1 MAAPW
6 TRIRT
11 EWLKGGTTY
20 AKLAKKYG
28 IAEKTIRN
36 RAYKEGWKK
45 EKGQIEDEVR
55 TKTRARI
62 VCVREEQL
70 VKLAEANGKLIDA
83 LVEMAMQAADKPA
96 VTLFDAGK
104 TLRNAESLS
113 KAIQLA
119 AMTQR
124 DLYRLPSMDQ
134 ELRKKQ
140 EAARKKE
147 AKEKLALEREKWEAE
162 QREKAKAAE
171 VASGTVWEVIEPDG
185 EDTDG

>member
-20 AKLAKKYG
+20 AKLAKKYKL
-28 IAEKTIRN
+28 AEKTIRN
-36 RAYKEGWKK
+36 RAYKEGWGK
-45 EKGQIEDEVR
+45 EKGQIEDEAR
-55 TKTRARI
+55 TAIHARV

-70 VKLAEANGKLIDA
+70 QKLAQANGALIDA
-83 LVEMAMQAADKPA
+83 LVAMAMQAAEKPQQ
-96 VTLFDAGK
+96 TLYDAGA

-124 DLYRLPSMDQ
+124 DLYRLPSMDL
-134 ELRKKQ
+134 ELKKKA

-147 AKEKLALEREKWEAE
+147 TKEKLALEREKWEAE

-171 VASGTVWEVIEPDG
+171 AAAGTVWEVIEPDG

>member
-6 TRIRT
+6 SRIRT

-28 IAEKTIRN
+28 LAEKTIRN
-36 RAYKEGWKK
+36 RAYKEGWGK
-45 EKGQIEDEVR
+45 ERGQIEDEVR

-70 VKLAEANGKLIDA
+70 LKLAEANGKLIDA
-83 LVEMAMQAADKPA
+83 LVEMTTQAAEKPN
-96 VTLFDAGK
+96 TILFDAGA

-124 DLYRLPSMDQ
+124 DIYRLPSMDQ
-134 ELRKKQ
+134 ELRKKA

-147 AKEKLALEREKWEAE
+147 AKEKLKLEREKWEAE
-162 QREKAKAAE
+162 QMEKAKAAE
-171 VASGTVWEVIEPDG
+171 TASGTVWEVIEPDG

>member
-6 TRIRT
+6 SRIRT

-28 IAEKTIRN
+28 LSEKTIRN
-36 RAYKEGWKK
+36 RAYKEGWGK
-45 EKGQIEDEVR
+45 EKGQIQDEVR
-55 TKTRARI
+55 TATRARI
-62 VCVREEQL
+62 VRVREEQL
-70 VKLAEANGKLIDA
+70 MKLAEANGQIIDA
-83 LVEMAMQAADKPA
+83 LLDMTKLAQEKPT
-96 VTLFDAGK
+96 VMLFDAGK
-104 TLRNAESLS
+104 TLRNAESLT

-134 ELRKKQ
+134 ELRKK
-140 EAARKKE
+140 EAAARKKE

-171 VASGTVWEVIEPDG
+171 TASGTVWEVIEPEG
-185 EDTDG
+185 EDTDA

>member
-6 TRIRT
+6 NKIRT

-20 AKLAKKYG
+20 PKLAKKYG
-28 IAEKTIRN
+28 LAEKTIRN
-36 RAYKEGWKK
+36 RAYKEGWGK

-70 VKLAEANGKLIDA
+70 MKLAEANGKLIDA
-83 LVEMAMQAADKPA
+83 LVEITTQAAEKPN
-96 VTLFDAGK
+96 VLMFDSNA

-124 DLYRLPSMDQ
+124 DIYRLPSMDQ

-140 EAARKKE
+140 EAARKRE

-171 VASGTVWEVIEPDG
+171 VASQTVWEVIEPEGD
-185 EDTDG
+185 DTDA

>member
-36 RAYKEGWKK
+36 RAYTEGWGK

-55 TKTRARI
+55 AKTRARI

-70 VKLAEANGKLIDA
+70 AKLAEANGALIDA
-83 LVEMAMQAADKPA
+83 LVAMAMQAAEKPNQ
-96 VTLFDAGK
+96 TLFDTNA

-124 DLYRLPSMDQ
+124 DIYRLPSMDQ
-134 ELRKKQ
+134 ELRKKA

-147 AKEKLALEREKWEAE
+147 AKEKIALEREKWEAE

-171 VASGTVWEVIEPDG
+171 TASGTVWEVIEPDG

>member
-1 MAAPW
+1 MATPW
-6 TRIRT
+6 SKIRA

-20 AKLAKKYG
+20 KKLGEKYNVS
-28 IAEKTIRN
+28 AKTISN
-36 RAYKEGWKK
+36 RAYKEGWKN
-45 EKGQIEDEVR
+45 EKGRIQEEVR
-55 TKTRARI
+55 NKTRARI

-70 VKLAEANGKLIDA
+70 MKLAAANGALIDA
-83 LVEMAMQAADKPA
+83 LVEMTKQAAEKPNQ
-96 VTLFDAGK
+96 TLFDAGA

-134 ELRKKQ
+134 ELRKKA

-147 AKEKLALEREKWEAE
+147 AAEKLKLEREKWEAE
-162 QREKAKAAE
+162 QREKAKQAE
-171 VASGTVWEVIEPDG
+171 AISGTVWEVIEPDG

>member
-6 TRIRT
+6 TKIRT

-20 AKLAKKYG
+20 AKLAKKYNL
-28 IAEKTIRN
+28 AEKTIRN

-55 TKTRARI
+55 TRTRARI

-70 VKLAEANGKLIDA
+70 LKLAEANGKLIDA
-83 LVEMAMQAADKPA
+83 LVAIATQAAEAPA
-96 VTLFDAGK
+96 TILRDNNL
-104 TLRNAESLS
+104 TLRNAESMS

-119 AMTQR
+119 TMTQR
-124 DLYRLPSMDQ
+124 DIYRLPDMDQ
-134 ELRKKQ
+134 EPRKKA

-147 AKEKLALEREKWEAE
+147 TKEKLALEREKWEAE
-162 QREKAKAAE
+162 QREKAKQAE
-171 VASGTVWEVIEPDG
+171 AVSGTVWEVIEPDG

>member
-20 AKLAKKYG
+20 EKLAKKYKL
-28 IAEKTIRN
+28 AEKTIRN
-36 RAYKEGWKK
+36 RAYKEGWGK
-45 EKGQIEDEVR
+45 EKGQIEDIVR

-70 VKLAEANGKLIDA
+70 IKLAEANGKLIDA
-83 LVEMAMQAADKPA
+83 LVAIATAAEKGPIQML
-96 VTLFDAGK
+96 TDANG
-104 TLRNAESLS
+104 TLRNAESIS

-134 ELRKKQ
+134 ELRKKA

-171 VASGTVWEVIEPDG
+171 TASGTVWEVIEPEGD
-185 EDTDG
+185 DTDG

>member
-20 AKLAKKYG
+20 AKLAKKYKLS
-28 IAEKTIRN
+28 EKTIRN
-36 RAYKEGWKK
+36 RAYKEGWGK

-55 TKTRARI
+55 AKTRARI

-70 VKLAEANGKLIDA
+70 IKLAAANGALIDA
-83 LVEMAMQAADKPA
+83 LVAMATEAQGKPDA
-96 VTLFDAGK
+96 TLFDVNK

-162 QREKAKAAE
+162 QREKARAAE
-171 VASGTVWEVIEPDG
+171 VASGTVWEVIEPEGD
-185 EDTDG
+185 DTDG

>member
-36 RAYKEGWKK
+36 RAYKEGWGK

-55 TKTRARI
+55 AKTRARI

-70 VKLAEANGKLIDA
+70 AKLAEANGALIDA
-83 LVEMAMQAADKPA
+83 LVAMAMQAAEKPNQ
-96 VTLFDAGK
+96 TLFDTNA

-124 DLYRLPSMDQ
+124 DIYRLPSMDQ
-134 ELRKKQ
+134 ELRKKA

-147 AKEKLALEREKWEAE
+147 AKEKMALEKEKWEAE
-162 QREKAKAAE
+162 KLKAQNEAQGDQE
-171 VASGTVWEVIEPDG
+171 VWELDAPEGEEMDG
-185 EDTDG
+185 

>member
-28 IAEKTIRN
+28 LAEKTIRN
-36 RAYKEGWKK
+36 RAYKEGWGK
-45 EKGQIEDEVR
+45 EKGQIQDEVR
-55 TKTRARI
+55 AKTRARI

-70 VKLAEANGKLIDA
+70 MKLAAANGALIDA
-83 LVEMAMQAADKPA
+83 LVEMTKQAAEKPNQ
-96 VTLFDAGK
+96 TLFDAGA

-134 ELRKKQ
+134 ELRKKA

-147 AKEKLALEREKWEAE
+147 ANEKLKLEREKWEAE

-171 VASGTVWEVIEPDG
+171 TVSGTVWEVIEPDG

>member
-6 TRIRT
+6 SRIRT

-20 AKLAKKYG
+20 KKLAEKYHL
-28 IAEKTIRN
+28 AEKTIRN

-45 EKGQIEDEVR
+45 EKGQIQDEIR

-62 VCVREEQL
+62 VRVREEQL
-70 VKLAEANGKLIDA
+70 TKLAEANGKLIDA
-83 LVEMAMQAADKPA
+83 LLDLTGIVQRNPLMQMR
-96 VTLFDAGK
+96 DANG
-104 TLRNAESLS
+104 TLRNAESLT

-134 ELRKKQ
+134 ELRKK
-140 EAARKKE
+140 EAAARKKE
-147 AKEKLALEREKWEAE
+147 AKEKIALEREKWEAE

-171 VASGTVWEVIEPDG
+171 TAGGTVWEVIEPDG
-185 EDTDG
+185 EDTDA

>member
-20 AKLAKKYG
+20 KKLAEKYKL
-28 IAEKTIRN
+28 AEKTIRN
-36 RAYKEGWKK
+36 RAYKEGWGK
-45 EKGQIEDEVR
+45 EKGQIADEIR

-70 VKLAEANGKLIDA
+70 MKLAEANGELIDA
-83 LVEMAMQAADKPA
+83 LVAIATASKKGPIQMLTDAA
-96 VTLFDAGK
+96 G

-134 ELRKKQ
+134 ELRKK
-140 EAARKKE
+140 EAAARKKE

-171 VASGTVWEVIEPDG
+171 AAGGTVWEVVEPDG

>member
-1 MAAPW
+1 MATPW
-6 TRIRT
+6 AKIRT

-20 AKLAKKYG
+20 KKLAEKYHVS
-28 IAEKTIRN
+28 IKTIQN
-36 RAYKEGWKK
+36 RASNEGWKK
-45 EKGQIEDEVR
+45 EKGTIQEEVR
-55 TKTRARI
+55 KKTRARI

-70 VKLAEANGKLIDA
+70 IKLAEANGKLIDA
-83 LVEMAMQAADKPA
+83 LVEITTQAAEEPNR
-96 VTLFDAGK
+96 TLYDTNA
-104 TLRNAESLS
+104 TLRNVESLS

-134 ELRKKQ
+134 ELRKKA

-162 QREKAKAAE
+162 QREKAKQAEAA
-171 VASGTVWEVIEPDG
+171 AGTVWEVIEPEGD
-185 EDTDG
+185 DTDG

>member
-6 TRIRT
+6 SRIRT

-20 AKLAKKYG
+20 AKLAKKYKL
-28 IAEKTIRN
+28 AEKTIRN
-36 RAYKEGWKK
+36 RAYKEGWGK
-45 EKGQIEDEVR
+45 EKGQIQDEVR
-55 TKTRARI
+55 AKTRARI

-70 VKLAEANGKLIDA
+70 MKLAEANGQLIDA
-83 LVEMAMQAADKPA
+83 LLEMTKQAQEQPA
-96 VTLFDAGK
+96 YTLYDQAR
-104 TLRNAESLS
+104 TLRNAESLT

-124 DLYRLPSMDQ
+124 DLYRLPSMDL
-134 ELRKKQ
+134 ELRKK
-140 EAARKKE
+140 EAAAKKKE

-171 VASGTVWEVIEPDG
+171 TASGTVWEVIEPEGD
-185 EDTDG
+185 DTDA

>member
-1 MAAPW
+1 MAANW

-20 AKLAKKYG
+20 KKMAEKYG
-28 IAEKTIRN
+28 LAEKTIRN
-36 RAYKEGWKK
+36 RAYKEGWGK

-55 TKTRARI
+55 AKTRARI

-70 VKLAEANGKLIDA
+70 MKLAEANGQLIDA
-83 LVEMAMQAADKPA
+83 LVALATKSAEGPIQMM
-96 VTLFDAGK
+96 TDANG

-140 EAARKKE
+140 ESARKKE

-171 VASGTVWEVIEPDG
+171 AAAGTVWEVLEPDG